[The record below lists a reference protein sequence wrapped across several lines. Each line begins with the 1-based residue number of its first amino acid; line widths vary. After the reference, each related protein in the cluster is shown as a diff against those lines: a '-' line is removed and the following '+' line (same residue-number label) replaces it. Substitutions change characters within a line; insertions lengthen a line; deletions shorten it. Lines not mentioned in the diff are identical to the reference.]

1 MIMKTV
7 RTILALAGL
16 LLTVGVYSQE
26 LEGKLW
32 VTISNSTDIPSLNSE
47 GDLEVTNNTLSSL
60 ISDFDITRVE
70 QALPSSRQSHLQHV
84 YEVTCNCDEQDLY
97 KAISEEISVWSKP
110 EIAPKYEL
118 LHTPDDYNLEFSEDY
133 ALDMIKAEGAWE
145 FTTGDTNVVIGISDG
160 NYFLNHEEL
169 VGEYTYVAPNI
180 TSPYYEHGTAVAALA
195 AGNTN
200 NGVGKSSIGYDCKLS
215 LVGMNY
221 NQVLDL
227 SYMGVRVINL
237 SWSSGCWFN
246 QYTQD
251 VINECYDNGTIIVA
265 AAGNGSTCGG
275 ASNLVYPAAHDHVI
289 AVSSVGRYDNHE
301 DVIGDPSTCHQ
312 HNSSVDI
319 CAPGYNVPLTAG
331 PGWYLGAWG
340 TSFAAPQVSG
350 TIGLMLSVNPC
361 LTYED
366 VLDILT
372 MTAVNIDAQNPN
384 YIGML
389 GAGRLDAASAVKI
402 ALEYGCDGGGLNSGN
417 SNNNTNGG
425 VTVGDNTGTIG
436 TSVYSDSEGFNSSAS
451 YNYASI
457 EDLQGE
463 TLTVYPNPSN
473 GLFTISAMSGSDLS
487 YMITDMHGRVV
498 YTLQTN
504 NTVFTIDLSSQTSG
518 VYYLRVSDL
527 SGRHLMKKLIKE

>member
-1 MIMKTV
+1 
-7 RTILALAGL
+7 
-16 LLTVGVYSQE
+16 
-26 LEGKLW
+26 
-32 VTISNSTDIPSLNSE
+32 
-47 GDLEVTNNTLSSL
+47 
-60 ISDFDITRVE
+60 
-70 QALPSSRQSHLQHV
+70 
-84 YEVTCNCDEQDLY
+84 
-97 KAISEEISVWSKP
+97 
-110 EIAPKYEL
+110 
-118 LHTPDDYNLEFSEDY
+118 
-133 ALDMIKAEGAWE
+133 
-145 FTTGDTNVVIGISDG
+145 
-160 NYFLNHEEL
+160 
-169 VGEYTYVAPNI
+169 
-180 TSPYYEHGTAVAALA
+180 
-195 AGNTN
+195 
-200 NGVGKSSIGYDCKLS
+200 
-215 LVGMNY
+215 
-221 NQVLDL
+221 
-227 SYMGVRVINL
+227 
-237 SWSSGCWFN
+237 
-246 QYTQD
+246 
-251 VINECYDNGTIIVA
+251 
-265 AAGNGSTCGG
+265 
-275 ASNLVYPAAHDHVI
+275 
-289 AVSSVGRYDNHE
+289 
-301 DVIGDPSTCHQ
+301 
-312 HNSSVDI
+312 
-319 CAPGYNVPLTAG
+319 VPLTAG

-425 VTVGDNTGTIG
+425 VTVSDNTGTIG

>member
-1 MIMKTV
+1 
-7 RTILALAGL
+7 
-16 LLTVGVYSQE
+16 
-26 LEGKLW
+26 
-32 VTISNSTDIPSLNSE
+32 
-47 GDLEVTNNTLSSL
+47 
-60 ISDFDITRVE
+60 
-70 QALPSSRQSHLQHV
+70 
-84 YEVTCNCDEQDLY
+84 
-97 KAISEEISVWSKP
+97 
-110 EIAPKYEL
+110 
-118 LHTPDDYNLEFSEDY
+118 
-133 ALDMIKAEGAWE
+133 
-145 FTTGDTNVVIGISDG
+145 
-160 NYFLNHEEL
+160 
-169 VGEYTYVAPNI
+169 
-180 TSPYYEHGTAVAALA
+180 
-195 AGNTN
+195 
-200 NGVGKSSIGYDCKLS
+200 
-215 LVGMNY
+215 
-221 NQVLDL
+221 
-227 SYMGVRVINL
+227 
-237 SWSSGCWFN
+237 
-246 QYTQD
+246 
-251 VINECYDNGTIIVA
+251 
-265 AAGNGSTCGG
+265 
-275 ASNLVYPAAHDHVI
+275 
-289 AVSSVGRYDNHE
+289 
-301 DVIGDPSTCHQ
+301 
-312 HNSSVDI
+312 
-319 CAPGYNVPLTAG
+319 
-331 PGWYLGAWG
+331 
-340 TSFAAPQVSG
+340 
-350 TIGLMLSVNPC
+350 

-425 VTVGDNTGTIG
+425 VTVSDNTGTIG

-527 SGRHLMKKLIKE
+527 SGRHLMKKLVKE